1 MNRPI
6 QFLVDGAFPLLAFGQ
21 ITYWVLWA
29 GSLALSVVLVILLYT
44 RWGRSEPLHKCAALS
59 LIVHLV
65 LAFLTMT
72 VRIVNDGDGGGGGG
86 GGGPIHVRIVE
97 DAGQHA
103 PVAIA
108 MTTASERVA
117 NE

>member
-1 MNRPI
+1 MSTPT
-6 QFLVDGAFPLLAFGQ
+6 QFLVDGAFTLLAFRQ
-21 ITYWVLWA
+21 VTYWFLWA

-72 VRIVNDGDGGGGGG
+72 VRIVNGDGGGGGG
-86 GGGPIHVRIVE
+86 GGGPGPPIHVRIVE
-97 DAGQHA
+97 ESAKPA
-103 PVAIA
+103 A
-108 MTTASERVA
+108 E
-117 NE
+117 